1 MTDNY
6 KLRKKILSQRNGML
20 KGEVAESSA
29 VVAEKLLNEIKSQ
42 NIDNI
47 LCYYPLGNE
56 VNLLGLYEKLLDDG
70 YNLYFPVT
78 YRDAIRFYKVDN
90 LTDFTVG
97 TFNVHEPDDRRYEFR
112 DKEAIVI
119 TPGLAFDKHNNR
131 IGYGKGY
138 YDRFLR
144 YHTSTTPIGVCY
156 KLQLV
161 EELSVTD
168 YDVPVAKVITD

>member
-1 MTDNY
+1 
-6 KLRKKILSQRNGML
+6 ML
-20 KGEVAESSA
+20 DVEVAESSA
-29 VVAEKLLNEIKSQ
+29 MVGEKLLREIKSQ
-42 NIDNI
+42 DVKDI

-56 VNLLGLYEKLLDDG
+56 VDLLDLYKILLQDG

-78 YRDAIRFYKVDN
+78 YRDAIRFYKVRN

-144 YHTSTTPIGVCY
+144 HYTSTTPIGVCY
-156 KLQLV
+156 KFQLV
-161 EELSVTD
+161 DELDVTS
-168 YDVPVAKVITD
+168 YDVPVKKVITD